1 MDGLQYDLNIE
12 TSGGTTEIRM
22 VFNPISGEELVARL
36 NGEFSITEDGQKWF
50 GDLTVD
56 RAYYNFLKRFDAEG
70 RIMFR
75 GDLLNPALDIA
86 ARYRG
91 TRVVRDSVAERTED
105 VIVTFKITGPRVEPK
120 VEYFMTIDEIDY
132 LTYNGPKSNDVQSD
146 AIQFIVY
153 GSFPITAA
161 ERSDVPSEI
170 QKTVGLSILT
180 GATSM
185 LTGTLSEFL
194 RNQTGFIN
202 SVEFKYAARGS
213 ITESADIRLSGV
225 AWNGF
230 WRYGGQILDDPLS
243 NANFSL
249 LYSFDAIFQDPSLRN
264 LMIELERRVEMTPGS
279 QKSDLKRV
287 NSARLF
293 YRFSF

>member
-1 MDGLQYDLNIE
+1 
-12 TSGGTTEIRM
+12 
-22 VFNPISGEELVARL
+22 
-36 NGEFSITEDGQKWF
+36 
-50 GDLTVD
+50 
-56 RAYYNFLKRFDAEG
+56 
-70 RIMFR
+70 
-75 GDLLNPALDIA
+75 
-86 ARYRG
+86 
-91 TRVVRDSVAERTED
+91 
-105 VIVTFKITGPRVEPK
+105 
-120 VEYFMTIDEIDY
+120 
-132 LTYNGPKSNDVQSD
+132 
-146 AIQFIVY
+146 
-153 GSFPITAA
+153 
-161 ERSDVPSEI
+161 
-170 QKTVGLSILT
+170 
-180 GATSM
+180 M

-202 SVEFKYAARGS
+202 SVEFNYAARGS

-264 LMIELERRVEMTPGS
+264 LMIELERRVEMTPGT